1 MENRLLEFS
10 EIINEEY
17 HAFMIYKL
25 LHHIEVVCKNGTIL
39 NFAAMMKVTIDDKW
53 MISEKWDLVDV
64 SIYNRDVGE
73 MKNEILKLLLDESN
87 GYSPSSDNIASIQN
101 IIDNN
106 VAKHDVVTELNRE
119 NSLDIISHPFIQVI
133 ICFIIRVCWA
143 MKKKGLRILLIIVSK
158 DANIDTC

>member
-1 MENRLLEFS
+1 
-10 EIINEEY
+10 
-17 HAFMIYKL
+17 
-25 LHHIEVVCKNGTIL
+25 
-39 NFAAMMKVTIDDKW
+39 